1 MGSTGL
7 GPELASDHNVIA
19 GQTQTQPAQSEDRMG
34 FVNYSMLALLLS
46 TLFSR
51 SDGSLFFNNPL
62 RAATASLNQDE
73 IYTGLMS
80 TENQV
85 IVIVQNFYAWVT
97 SSIGFLLL
105 IPFYQPRNTGREFSV
120 EDYDSAPS
128 QSPWLS
134 PGAVENMS
142 WMLRYLADSIEMYA
156 PDYNNYEQEF

>member
-1 MGSTGL
+1 M
-7 GPELASDHNVIA
+7 
-19 GQTQTQPAQSEDRMG
+19 
-34 FVNYSMLALLLS
+34 
-46 TLFSR
+46 
-51 SDGSLFFNNPL
+51 
-62 RAATASLNQDE
+62 NQDE

-105 IPFYQPRNTGREFSV
+105 IPFYQVTSQIFYSTENISVKEANFLTFSSDTNFQPRTTGREFSV

>member
-1 MGSTGL
+1 MGSRQ
-7 GPELASDHNVIA
+7 E
-19 GQTQTQPAQSEDRMG
+19 TQPAQSQERMSL
-34 FVNYSMLALLLS
+34 VNYSMLALVLS
-46 TLFSR
+46 SALFGR
-51 SDGSLFFNNPL
+51 SQGSLFLNNPL
-62 RAATASLNQDE
+62 RTAIASLNQDE

-105 IPFYQPRNTGREFSV
+105 IPFYQPRDSGRGFTV

-142 WMLRYLADSIEMYA
+142 WMLRYLADSIEMYS
-156 PDYNNYEQEF
+156 PDYNFEQEFYPSESCDA

>member
-1 MGSTGL
+1 MGVQDWGRNL
-7 GPELASDHNVIA
+7 QVIITLLR

-34 FVNYSMLALLLS
+34 FVNYSLLALLLS

-105 IPFYQPRNTGREFSV
+105 IPFYQPRGTARGFSV
-120 EDYDSAPS
+120 EDYDSASS

-134 PGAVENMS
+134 PLAVENMS
-142 WMLRYLADSIEMYA
+142 WMLRYLADSIESFS
-156 PDYNNYEQEF
+156 PDYNYVQEF